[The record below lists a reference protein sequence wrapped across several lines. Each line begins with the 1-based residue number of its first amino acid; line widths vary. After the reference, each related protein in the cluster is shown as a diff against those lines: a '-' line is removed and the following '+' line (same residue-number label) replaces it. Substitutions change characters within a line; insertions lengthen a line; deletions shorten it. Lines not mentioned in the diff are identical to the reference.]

1 MLGGESREARPTH
14 VTLRILSLLFSQ
26 GTQNQSQSGRV
37 LVKGMEIIPRLEIM
51 QVLLLLLLVVVV
63 VMVVVVVVVQLSC
76 DHAST
81 LES

>member
-1 MLGGESREARPTH
+1 
-14 VTLRILSLLFSQ
+14 
-26 GTQNQSQSGRV
+26 
-37 LVKGMEIIPRLEIM
+37 MEIIPRLEIM